1 MLGLFAHAL
10 HLLLVVLGLAGV
22 AVLLFPQVQAA
33 RSRRTTFRAPADA
46 TEHEER
52 IATLRA
58 AVRSGRLA
66 ALPETALPVTALPV
80 TAGPARDSST
90 WRAVAVGSSVAA
102 AGVHAAVFPHHL
114 DEALV
119 VGIFFLAMT
128 LGQAAWACLVWL
140 EATRDRLVAGILGN
154 LGLVALWGVSRAAG
168 LPGLGREAVGGWDLA
183 AVVWELVIV
192 GTCLVGLHRGADERA
207 LTLGG
212 LGRLGW
218 SWAALCAATLV
229 LLTLTT
235 AQH

>member
-10 HLLLVVLGLAGV
+10 HLLLVLLGLAGV

-33 RSRRTTFRAPADA
+33 RSRRTTFRPPADA

-52 IATLRA
+52 VATLRA
-58 AVRSGRLA
+58 AVHSGRLTA
-66 ALPETALPVTALPV
+66 VPETAASAPGSAD
-80 TAGPARDSST
+80 RDSST

-114 DEALV
+114 DEAVV
-119 VGIFFLAMT
+119 VGVFFLAMT
-128 LGQAAWACLVWL
+128 LGQAAWACLVSL

-154 LGLVALWGVSRAAG
+154 LGLVALWGVSRTVG

-183 AVVWELVIV
+183 AVAWELVIV
-192 GTCLVGLHRGADERA
+192 GACLVGLRRDTRERA
-207 LTLGG
+207 LALGG
-212 LGRLGW
+212 LGRVGW
-218 SWAALCAATLV
+218 SWAALSAAALV
-229 LLTLTT
+229 LLTLTA